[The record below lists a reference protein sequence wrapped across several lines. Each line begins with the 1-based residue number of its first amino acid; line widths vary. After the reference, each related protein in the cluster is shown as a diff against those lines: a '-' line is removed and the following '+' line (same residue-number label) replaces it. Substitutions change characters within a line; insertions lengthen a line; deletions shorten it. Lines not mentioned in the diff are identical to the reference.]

1 MADLRRDLRG
11 EAVIVSPGRADR
23 PYDFNVGGDDRRQR
37 CPFCPGREAQTPP
50 EVDAVRREG
59 SEKDK
64 PGWQVRVVPN
74 RYPAFP
80 REPDGEGS
88 AYGVHEVIIETPDHA
103 RSLVDLTVPELV
115 VVMDVWR
122 RRIRVARED
131 PAIHFASIF
140 KNHGARAGAS
150 LEHAH
155 SQLMAVPFVPQRVAA
170 ELAAWRDG
178 SAAKRLALD
187 LEDSALQVLRSDH
200 SVVVCPSF
208 ARFSWESWI
217 MPLDDEARFEDTSDQ
232 TLQDAAVQLHSLLR
246 AMNQALEHPHYHLLV
261 STAPLQTEGSDS
273 YRWRIELFPRLAQV
287 AGFEWAT
294 GVFVNQT
301 PPESAAEGLR
311 AQATNP

>member
-1 MADLRRDLRG
+1 MADLHHDLRG
-11 EAVIVSPGRADR
+11 EVVIVSPGRADR
-23 PYDFNVGGDDRRQR
+23 PYDFNASSRDRKDR

-59 SEKDK
+59 AADN

-80 REPDGEGS
+80 REPGVEGG
-88 AYGVHEVIIETPDHA
+88 AYGVHEVIIETPDHE
-103 RSLVDLTVPELV
+103 RSLADLSVPELV

-122 RRIRVARED
+122 RRLRVARED
-131 PAIHFASIF
+131 PRIQFASIF

-155 SQLMAVPFVPQRVAA
+155 SQLMAVPFVPRRVAD
-170 ELAAWRDG
+170 EVAAWHDG
-178 SAAKRLALD
+178 SAAERLSRD
-187 LEDSALQVLRSDH
+187 IEDVSFRVCRSNRVA
-200 SVVVCPSF
+200 SFCPSF

-217 MPLDDEARFEDTSDQ
+217 LPNDPEARFEDTSDE
-232 TLQDAAVQLHSLLR
+232 TLQETATHLCSLLR
-246 AMNQALEHPHYHLLV
+246 AMNQALEQPHYHLLV
-261 STAPLQTEGSDS
+261 STAPLQAGRSDA

-294 GVFVNQT
+294 GVFVNQA
-301 PPESAAEGLR
+301 PPESAAARLR
-311 AQATNP
+311 DQVEQRP